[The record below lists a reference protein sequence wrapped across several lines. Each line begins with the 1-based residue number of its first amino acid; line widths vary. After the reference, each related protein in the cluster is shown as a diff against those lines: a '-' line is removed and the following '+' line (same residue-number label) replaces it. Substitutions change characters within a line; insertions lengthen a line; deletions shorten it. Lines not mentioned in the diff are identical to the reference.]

1 MSTSIRSG
9 IDRATAVR
17 EWIGYGLDDL
27 IVQFFGLE
35 KWRPYQPFFLAQG
48 LEKICKAYMIGMKS
62 GEYENLSFK
71 AAKREIDKIAKS
83 YGHDLTVL
91 VKELL
96 PCMSSIKSVLAGQY
110 DGYAGNEIVKI
121 LDAAYQECRYP
132 VVNSISENYP
142 VDGSKSMYWD
152 PLYSSALE
160 KFSFMMAKTV
170 LIASE
175 KEFGIAIPRDNLCP
189 SRLDEKD
196 WSRFSNLF
204 WG

>member
-9 IDRATAVR
+9 IDRTTAVN

-48 LEKICKAYMIGMKS
+48 LEKICKAYMIGRKS

-71 AAKREIDKIAKS
+71 AAKQEIDKIAKS
-83 YGHDLTVL
+83 YSHNLTAL
-91 VKELL
+91 VEKIL
-96 PCMSSIKSVLAGQY
+96 PLMPSIKSVLAAQY
-110 DGYAGNEIVKI
+110 DGYDGNEIVKI

-132 VVNSISENYP
+132 VVSSISESYP

-160 KFSFMMAKTV
+160 KFSFVMAKTV
-170 LIASE
+170 LIAAE
-175 KEFGIAIPRDNLCP
+175 NEFGIAVSRSNLCP
-189 SRLDEKD
+189 SRLDEKE